1 MELIVGLII
10 GLVLGILCSL
20 IPNFNIGLGYLIVP
34 LIPAPRFAIGLVI
47 GVDITSSSLKHLSLL
62 HSKHREDLDENIT
75 QDTNKNELMYSS
87 IFSYQLIKSGWLAT
101 LAIAILTQGTKILDI
116 ELVRQLSLCIGIGL
130 WLLLISASKHW
141 KVATISFFFYI
152 VFSLVIVELPIKQPI
167 LVLASS
173 LFSVNLINEFR
184 YKPER
189 IENAEYHDPKEFKL
203 GGIWAGL
210 VSGFLWGL
218 PTNAVCRLL
227 QEENESPSATVSR
240 HAVADAVASA
250 TGLAILLTLGGSRT
264 AAATSIANFKEVFG
278 NAECFWLLTTLAVFN
293 FILLIW
299 WQDIVKVYVSIHN
312 KTPHFAIRLTI
323 LSTVISL
330 TMLSHGWFFITAL
343 IALMLRKITSIA
355 EAPRELSLSPIG
367 ILPLANLLKF

>member
-1 MELIVGLII
+1 MELVIGLIV

-20 IPNFNIGLGYLIVP
+20 IPNFNIGLGYLMVP

-47 GVDITSSSLKHLSLL
+47 GVDIVSSSLKHLSLL

-87 IFSYQLIKSGWLAT
+87 MFSYQLVKTGWLSA
-101 LAIAILTQGTKILDI
+101 LGFAILTQGTKILDI
-116 ELVRQLSLCIGIGL
+116 ELVRQLSVCLGIGL
-130 WLLLISASKHW
+130 WVLLIYASKHW
-141 KVATISFFFYI
+141 KVATISFFFYV
-152 VFSLVIVELPIKQPI
+152 VFSLVVIELPIKQPI

-189 IENAEYHDPKEFKL
+189 IENADYHDPKEFRL
-203 GGIWAGL
+203 EGIWAGL
-210 VSGFLWGL
+210 LSGFLWGL

-227 QEENESPSATVSR
+227 QEENESASCTVSR

-264 AAATSIANFKEVFG
+264 ASASSIAEFKEVFG
-278 NAECFWLLTTLAVFN
+278 NAECFWLLTTLSAFN
-293 FILLIW
+293 FILLLW
-299 WQDIVKVYVSIHN
+299 WQDIVKLYVSIHN

-323 LSTVISL
+323 LLTIVSL
-330 TMLSHGWFFITAL
+330 TILSNGWFFVTAL

-355 EAPRELSLSPIG
+355 EAPRELSLSPIS

>member
-1 MELIVGLII
+1 MELVIGLIV

-20 IPNFNIGLGYLIVP
+20 IPNFNIGLGYIIVP

-47 GVDITSSSLKHLSLL
+47 GIDITSSSLKHLSLL
-62 HSKHREDLDENIT
+62 HSKHREDLDESIT

-87 IFSYQLIKSGWLAT
+87 MFSYQLVKAGWLAT
-101 LAIAILTQGTKILDI
+101 LGFAILTQGTKILDI
-116 ELVRQLSLCIGIGL
+116 ELVRQLSVCIGIGL
-130 WLLLISASKHW
+130 WVLLISASKHW
-141 KVATISFFFYI
+141 KVAAISFFFYI
-152 VFSLVIVELPIKQPI
+152 VFSLVVVELPIKQPI

-189 IENAEYHDPKEFKL
+189 IENAEYHDPKEFRL
-203 GGIWAGL
+203 EGIWAGL
-210 VSGFLWGL
+210 ISGFLWGL

-227 QEENESPSATVSR
+227 QEENESSSATVSR
-240 HAVADAVASA
+240 HAVADAVCSA

-264 AAATSIANFKEVFG
+264 AAATSVADFKEVFG
-278 NAECFWLLTTLAVFN
+278 NAECFWLLTTLSAFN

-312 KTPHFAIRLTI
+312 NTPHFGIRLTI
-323 LSTVISL
+323 LSTVVSL
-330 TMLSHGWFFITAL
+330 TVLSHGWFFVTAL

>member
-1 MELIVGLII
+1 
-10 GLVLGILCSL
+10 
-20 IPNFNIGLGYLIVP
+20 
-34 LIPAPRFAIGLVI
+34 
-47 GVDITSSSLKHLSLL
+47 L
-62 HSKHREDLDENIT
+62 HSKHREDLDESIT

-87 IFSYQLIKSGWLAT
+87 MFSYQLVKAGWLAT
-101 LAIAILTQGTKILDI
+101 LGFAILTQGTKILDI
-116 ELVRQLSLCIGIGL
+116 ELVRQLSVSIGIGL
-130 WLLLISASKHW
+130 WVLLISASKHW
-141 KVATISFFFYI
+141 KVAAISFFFYI
-152 VFSLVIVELPIKQPI
+152 VFSLVVVELPIKQPI

-203 GGIWAGL
+203 EGIWAGL
-210 VSGFLWGL
+210 ISGFLWGL

-227 QEENESPSATVSR
+227 QEENESSSATVSR
-240 HAVADAVASA
+240 HAVADAVCSA

-264 AAATSIANFKEVFG
+264 AAATSVADFKEVFG
-278 NAECFWLLTTLAVFN
+278 NAECFWLLTTLSAFN

-312 KTPHFAIRLTI
+312 NTPHFGIRLTI
-323 LSTVISL
+323 LSTVVSL
-330 TMLSHGWFFITAL
+330 TVLSHGWFFVTAL

>member
-1 MELIVGLII
+1 MELIVGLIV